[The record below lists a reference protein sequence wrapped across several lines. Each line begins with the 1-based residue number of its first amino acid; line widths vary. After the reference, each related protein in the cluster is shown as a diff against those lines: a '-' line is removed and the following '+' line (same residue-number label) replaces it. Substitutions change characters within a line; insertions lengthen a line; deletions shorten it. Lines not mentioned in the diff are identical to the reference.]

1 MNLKATL
8 AVFVGLVLLLL
19 ILYFSGTEEVIKT
32 ILNANLTFFV
42 LAGLTFAFSVFL
54 KSLRWKFFLKAI
66 GFDVPYSHSFYSFN
80 SALLLSNLVPFKAL
94 EVMRG
99 YFLKIKFGHSFSK
112 TIPLVLTERALD
124 VFIYIFF
131 SLITLQALMKFL
143 SYQLTFFA
151 FLGMLCFFLIS
162 FSVLLIMNS
171 KKLTLKFFRLM
182 AKLPIIKKFS
192 KKIEGMTKNFS
203 LGFNQLKKSKLLF
216 HILFFTFLIWIV
228 EGIIF
233 LLSAKSVGI
242 NLPFSF
248 FALPLISI
256 LLGALTMI
264 PGGLGS
270 IEAIMVLLLTSLGF
284 PIAQATSAV
293 LIYRFFV
300 HLCENSIGAIVL
312 PSVYGSG
319 IIKKVLSGELT

>member
-1 MNLKATL
+1 MNLKIL
-8 AVFVGLVLLLL
+8 SVFVGIILIFL
-19 ILYFSGTEEVIKT
+19 ILYFSGLEEVVRT
-32 ILNANLTFFV
+32 ILHANIFFIGMAA
-42 LAGLTFAFSVFL
+42 LLFSLSVFL

-66 GFDVPYSHSFYSFN
+66 GFDVPYSHTFYSFN
-80 SALLLSNLVPFKAL
+80 SAMFLSNIVPFKAL

-99 YFLKIKFGHSFSK
+99 YFLKLKFGHSFSK

-124 VFIYIFF
+124 VFVYILF

-143 SYQLTFFA
+143 SYQITFFA

-192 KKIEGMTKNFS
+192 KKIEGMAKNFS

-242 NLPFSF
+242 DLPFSF
-248 FALPLISI
+248 FALPLLSI
-256 LLGALTMI
+256 LLGVLTLI

-270 IEAIMVLLLTSLGF
+270 VEAIMVLLLTSLGF

-319 IIKKVLSGELT
+319 IVKKVLSGELV